1 MLGGVLAVREEA
13 RGLDHDLYAQ
23 LAPGQRGRVLLRE
36 HLELLAVDEDRVVGG
51 LHLTRERAEDRV
63 VLEQVGERAR
73 VGDVVDPDPVDVG
86 ALRVRRPEYVS
97 ADSAEAVY
105 SGPYRHPAVLSLVW
119 FPENRNLSAGREAA
133 GGAAA
138 TASGPAGR
146 LVGVEVDELEGHVL
160 GVC

>member
-1 MLGGVLAVREEA
+1 MLGGVVAVGEEA
-13 RGLDHDLYAQ
+13 GGLDHNLYAQ
-23 LAPGQRGRVLLRE
+23 VAPGQRGRVLLGE

-97 ADSAEAVY
+97 ADSAEAVD
-105 SGPYRHPAVLSLVW
+105 SGPYRHPAVLSILR
-119 FPENRNLSAGREAA
+119 FPSSAIYQRGECPPGRC
-133 GGAAA
+133 GKRW
-138 TASGPAGR
+138 SG
-146 LVGVEVDELEGHVL
+146 
-160 GVC
+160 